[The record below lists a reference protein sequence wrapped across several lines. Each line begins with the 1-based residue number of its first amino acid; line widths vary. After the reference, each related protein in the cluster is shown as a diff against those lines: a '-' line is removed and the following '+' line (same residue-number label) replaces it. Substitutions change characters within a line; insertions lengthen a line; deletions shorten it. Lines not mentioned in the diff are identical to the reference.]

1 MLAIYCRISGK
12 KEEGKDISISVQE
25 SKGIALAKELNL
37 PFKVY
42 KDEGVSGTLKIKKRP
57 ALNEVIEGIKNG
69 EFTHLFVNDNSRL
82 ERNIRER
89 FGIFDILI
97 LFDIKLYT
105 EQGQFNYEEEQT
117 EFFGDMESLMNS
129 HFVKITK
136 KKVKEALLKK
146 VQNSETRGILPYG
159 YMKEKTSKQM
169 VINPDE
175 EPIVKKI
182 YELSLSGMGT
192 NSIAKYLNE
201 NGVPTRYNK
210 IGKGTVT
217 TVNKY
222 TKEKT
227 TTDKKDIKWAGNTI
241 RNIIINPVFK
251 GDRKWNEEIYKCPA
265 IFTPAYWQKVNDN
278 LKKNANNTGKKVLHK
293 YLLKGIIRCG
303 KCGRNYYGRSR
314 VNKKDHYYQC
324 SSKRIKSCGNRS
336 INIDK
341 IETFIW
347 KSLFLDGQFITKLEK
362 EYSNKDI
369 DNKISDLSN
378 QIKEKEKEVE
388 GLEKE
393 RERAIGLVV
402 RGIASEED
410 LKQTLKTIANKL
422 ETIKE
427 DIDLLKKEEFQISN
441 SQELVEEYKNIF
453 DKYTETTTFQ
463 EKQKL
468 VEDLIKNILI
478 TTKGNF
484 SEIEIDYNI
493 DIPKSIYETDN
504 FKGDAFY
511 SLIAIN
517 GVKRR
522 LRTDSFSIQ
531 SIEPSKSLLVEF
543 HNTEN

>member
-12 KEEGKDISISVQE
+12 KEEGKDISIYVQE
-25 SKGIALAKELNL
+25 SKGIALAKKLNL
-37 PFKVY
+37 TYKVF
-42 KDEGVSGTLKIKKRP
+42 KDEGVSGTLPIKERP
-57 ALNEVIEGIKNG
+57 AFNEVIEGIKNE

-82 ERNIRER
+82 ERNTGER
-89 FGIFDILI
+89 FKIFPILKTH
-97 LFDIKLYT
+97 DIKLYT

-117 EFFGDMESLMNS
+117 EFFGDMESLFNS
-129 HFVKITK
+129 YFVKVTK

-146 VQNSETRGILPYG
+146 VQNGETRGILPYG

-169 VINPDE
+169 VVNPKE

-192 NSIAKYLNE
+192 NSIAKYLNDNE
-201 NGVPTRYNK
+201 VPTRYNK

-222 TKEKT
+222 TKEET
-227 TTDKKDIKWAGNTI
+227 TTDKKDIKWAGNTV
-241 RNIIINPVFK
+241 RNIITNPVFK
-251 GDRKWNEEIYKCPA
+251 GERKWNKEIYECPA

-278 LKKNANNTGKKVLHK
+278 LKKNTNNTGKKVEHK

-362 EYSNKDI
+362 EYSNNDI
-369 DNKISDLSN
+369 DTKITDISN
-378 QIKEKEKEVE
+378 QLQEKGKEVE

-393 RERAIGLVV
+393 RETSIRLVIKN
-402 RGIASEED
+402 IAKEED
-410 LKQTLKTIANKL
+410 LKQILKTISNKL
-422 ETIKE
+422 EAIK
-427 DIDLLKKEEFQISN
+427 DSITLLKKEQERITS
-441 SQELVEEYKNIF
+441 SQEVVEEYKNIF
-453 DKYTETTTFQ
+453 DKYSETTTFK
-463 EKQKL
+463 EKKKL
-468 VEDLIKNILI
+468 VKDIIKNILI

-484 SEIEIDYNI
+484 SEIEIKYNI
-493 DIPKSIYETDN
+493 DIPNSIYETDN
-504 FKGDAFY
+504 FKGNAFY
-511 SLIAIN
+511 MPNIEGIN
-517 GVKRR
+517 GRASLVNY
-522 LRTDSFSIQ
+522 SIQ

-543 HNTEN
+543 QPTEN